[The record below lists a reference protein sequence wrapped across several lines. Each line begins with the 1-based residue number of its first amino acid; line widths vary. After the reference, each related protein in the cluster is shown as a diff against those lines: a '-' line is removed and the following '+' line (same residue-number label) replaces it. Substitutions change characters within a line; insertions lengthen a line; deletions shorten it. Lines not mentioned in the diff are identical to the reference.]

1 MLLIAA
7 SEIGLGFWL
16 MIKGFNADA
25 VERLYAPAR
34 ELVEVG

>member
-7 SEIGLGFWL
+7 WEIGLGFCL

-25 VERLYAPAR
+25 VERLHAPAR
-34 ELVEVG
+34 ELVDVG